1 MEAAT
6 ARAAAPPALPA
17 WRTNLATIGALM
29 ARAKNELIRVPGAAI
44 PGVLAPTIFFLGL
57 NGVFGALT
65 QLQGFETSSY
75 ESFIVPVS
83 MLQGAGFTGAAAGV
97 NLARDYE
104 QGWVDRL
111 LVSPAPRWVLLAGNV
126 LAASA
131 RALIPA
137 TIVLSIA
144 FVIGAEW
151 PGLDGLAICYLM
163 VAATAA
169 VAACW
174 GSMLALRYKS
184 QSAAPLMQAGMMALI
199 LFTPAY
205 APLALLQPWLEKVAN
220 VNPLTEV
227 LEAARQGFVGS
238 VTWADTWPGI
248 VALAGLLAILGSLAL
263 REMRRTNV

>member
-1 MEAAT
+1 MEAASI
-6 ARAAAPPALPA
+6 RAQPA
-17 WRTNLATIGALM
+17 WRANLATIGALM
-29 ARAKNELIRVPGAAI
+29 ARARNELVRVPGAAI

-65 QLQGFETSSY
+65 HLNGFSTGSY

-104 QGWVDRL
+104 AGWVDRL
-111 LVSPAPRWVLLAGNV
+111 LVSPAPRWVLLAGTV

-137 TIVLSIA
+137 TFVLAIA
-144 FVIGAEW
+144 LALGAGW
-151 PGLDGLAICYLM
+151 PGVDGLLVCFAM
-163 VAATAA
+163 VAAMAA

-174 GSMLALRYKS
+174 GSFLALRFRS
-184 QSAAPLMQAGMMALI
+184 QSAAPLMQSGMMALV

-205 APLALLQPWLEKVAN
+205 APLALLQPWLRHVAE
-220 VNPLTEV
+220 VNPV
-227 LEAARQGFVGS
+227 SDVIEAARQGFVGS
-238 VTWADTWPGI
+238 LSWADTWPGLL
-248 VALAGLLAILGSLAL
+248 ALAGLLLVLGGLAL
-263 REMRRTNV
+263 REMRRTAL

>member
-1 MEAAT
+1 MEAT
-6 ARAAAPPALPA
+6 AQTPA
-17 WRTNLATIGALM
+17 WRANLATIAALM

-65 QLQGFETSSY
+65 QLQGFETGSY

-97 NLARDYE
+97 NMARDYE
-104 QGWVDRL
+104 AGWVDRL

-131 RALIPA
+131 RSLVPA
-137 TIVLSIA
+137 TFVLGIA
-144 FVIGAEW
+144 FVVGAQW
-151 PGLDGLAICYLM
+151 PGLDGLAVCYLM
-163 VAATAA
+163 VTATAA

-184 QSAAPLMQAGMMALI
+184 QSAAPLMQAGMMALV

-205 APLALLQPWLEKVAN
+205 APIELLQPWLEKIAEI
-220 VNPLTEV
+220 NPLTQV
-227 LEAARQGFVGS
+227 LEAARQGFVGGVS
-238 VTWADTWPGI
+238 WADTWPGI
-248 VALAGLLAILGSLAL
+248 VALAGLLFALGALAL